1 MKMTCVCV
9 CRVMVFRQNVEYCST
24 FSESIY
30 IIMMIYDFDALCACT
45 VSSAFSRSA
54 FIYSLFTPFLKLLT
68 FGGDKF
74 FILFELILHGK
85 KIKMS
90 MSKTVINSSFFS
102 ICVSATCTVPKELR
116 PFWVS
121 AVYALLG
128 VPGEVKCL
136 CNVIWCRGVIIFG
149 DHKQSQGWVMSY
161 YFCPHMAECCSGHRT
176 LVCRKKKNNVAYYY

>member
-1 MKMTCVCV
+1 MSNIVQRSV
-9 CRVMVFRQNVEYCST
+9 NL
-24 FSESIY
+24 Y
-30 IIMMIYDFDALCACT
+30 IIMIYDFDALCACT

-54 FIYSLFTPFLKLLT
+54 FFYSLFTPFLKLLT
-68 FGGDKF
+68 FGGDKL

-90 MSKTVINSSFFS
+90 MSKTINGSFFS

-121 AVYALLG
+121 VVYALLG

-136 CNVIWCRGVIIFG
+136 CNVI
-149 DHKQSQGWVMSY
+149 
-161 YFCPHMAECCSGHRT
+161 
-176 LVCRKKKNNVAYYY
+176 